1 MADTTPVACS
11 LSVGDLRQRLAAIA
25 EVGAGSLISRDT
37 EGGNHILR
45 FRASATARRQLKHI
59 IAAEAEC
66 CSLLDLS
73 LSEED
78 DELTLSIA
86 APKEAQ
92 AIADELAGAFA
103 GQGH

>member
-1 MADTTPVACS
+1 MADTTPAACS
-11 LSVGDLRQRLAAIA
+11 LNVDALRKRLEAIV

-45 FRASATARRQLKHI
+45 FRASTAARQQLELLVV
-59 IAAEAEC
+59 AEAEC
-66 CSLLDLS
+66 CSFLDLS

-78 DELTLSIA
+78 GELILSIA
-86 APKEAQ
+86 APKETQ
-92 AIADELAGAFA
+92 AIADGLAEAFA